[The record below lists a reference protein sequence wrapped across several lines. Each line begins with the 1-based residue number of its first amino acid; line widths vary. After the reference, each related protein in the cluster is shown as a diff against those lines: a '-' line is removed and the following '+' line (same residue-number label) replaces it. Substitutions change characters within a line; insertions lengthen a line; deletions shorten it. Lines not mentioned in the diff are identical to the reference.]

1 MIFFLILI
9 VKRSFNRKGFKQ
21 KKNMGVQGLFL
32 ERWKFC
38 KQNSRKEW
46 KQPPIVI
53 LQQANF
59 YDVFIWCLWLRII
72 RNFDQGV

>member
-1 MIFFLILI
+1 
-9 VKRSFNRKGFKQ
+9 
-21 KKNMGVQGLFL
+21 MGVQGLFL

-38 KQNSRKEW
+38 EQNSRKEW